1 MSVRVCC
8 VVRKEHHA
16 DAFWGCAG
24 YPQGVILK
32 ELAQYIL
39 SDAVQ
44 KPMPFWYFAALPEK
58 VRWLRH
64 QRVNLHYVRH
74 ENVTGACGSER
85 KQLMWWDVLE
95 QIKALTRAGLDNIV
109 LPKRPLDASADN
121 MPNHWINVYEPVSP
135 EAMNL
140 TMR

>member
-1 MSVRVCC
+1 MLRTFC
-8 VVRKEHHA
+8 VVHKEHQA
-16 DAFWGCAG
+16 DAIWGSAG

-58 VRWLRH
+58 VSGLQH
-64 QRVNLHYVRH
+64 Q
-74 ENVTGACGSER
+74 NVTCTGHVNVTVVCASEGT
-85 KQLMWWDVLE
+85 QLMWRGCVE
-95 QIKALTRAGLDNIV
+95 TQIKALTKAGLDSIV

-140 TMR
+140 TMRR